1 VRHTELRTRIVGALG
16 REASSWSELFVIT
29 ELGSRT
35 VNEALEAGVDPKQVW
50 GAVWRVLELPEN
62 QR

>member
-1 VRHTELRTRIVGALG
+1 MRHTELRARLEAVLG

-35 VNEALEAGVDPKQVW
+35 VDEALEDGVPPKQVW
-50 GAVWRVLELPEN
+50 AAVWRVLELPESA
-62 QR
+62 R